1 MCSLASSWRSRSGG
15 RLGTR
20 RGVETVL
27 RGPYNPTT
35 PSCVATGLQT
45 HGRADPKTGPTDT
58 AHTQMSLTSRF
69 AIAAMLACV
78 VTTSLDATTLVIL
91 RTPREIVVAADS
103 LLSLYGR
110 RPQQVCKIG
119 RHGDTVFATAGLVE
133 SQDGV
138 LDVHAVIAQVLRR
151 NVSWIEHVRT
161 IKRRLQ
167 EPLLRT
173 LRRMRRELPDEF
185 RALAGGGFALH
196 VSLAAFRDGT
206 ARLETREFFV
216 EAGDTG
222 RMRLRVRRVSC
233 PADCAGTV
241 NVFGVGETEAMMRH
255 VDQLARYPA
264 DLATLAYDLVDL
276 QVGATP
282 AVVGPPIDVIRVN
295 AAGVAWSARK
305 ASCAR

>member
-1 MCSLASSWRSRSGG
+1 
-15 RLGTR
+15 
-20 RGVETVL
+20 
-27 RGPYNPTT
+27 
-35 PSCVATGLQT
+35 
-45 HGRADPKTGPTDT
+45 
-58 AHTQMSLTSRF
+58 
-69 AIAAMLACV
+69 V

-161 IKRRLQ
+161 IERRLQ

-206 ARLETREFFV
+206 
-216 EAGDTG
+216 
-222 RMRLRVRRVSC
+222 
-233 PADCAGTV
+233 V
-241 NVFGVGETEAMMRH
+241 NVFGVGGCDPGERGGCGMVGTEGQLRAVSRPRH
-255 VDQLARYPA
+255 RSSMIEPFLTGRWGTTEQDRSHGQTR
-264 DLATLAYDLVDL
+264 
-276 QVGATP
+276 
-282 AVVGPPIDVIRVN
+282 
-295 AAGVAWSARK
+295 
-305 ASCAR
+305 

>member
-1 MCSLASSWRSRSGG
+1 MCSLASRWRSRSGG

-161 IKRRLQ
+161 IERRLQ

-196 VSLAAFRDGT
+196 VSLAAFRD
-206 ARLETREFFV
+206 
-216 EAGDTG
+216 
-222 RMRLRVRRVSC
+222 
-233 PADCAGTV
+233 GTV